1 MRCVHSND
9 MIHQEVSEPEVPD
22 YLPLCRVAAFYRCS
36 VWSSRSLSR
45 SDVLHSVAV
54 QALWCWCR
62 RLAVYAPVCLGN
74 GWFFRA
80 VTLVCSMSVLFSW
93 PVSWR

>member
-1 MRCVHSND
+1 
-9 MIHQEVSEPEVPD
+9 MIHQEVSDPEVPD

-62 RLAVYAPVCLGN
+62 RLAVLFV
-74 GWFFRA
+74 
-80 VTLVCSMSVLFSW
+80 LVMGGSFGL
-93 PVSWR
+93 